1 MRQVM
6 PKWSPAL
13 GTRGAFWAA
22 ASVLALALWSSG
34 APSVLYPSYQVK
46 WDLSPAVVSAVFATY
61 QVSLIVVLLLF
72 GSLSDRFGRR
82 IVMIWG
88 VGLIALSA
96 LVFAVAPDVSFL
108 FAGRLLQ
115 GAGSGLAMGAATASL
130 VDNNISRNPRFA
142 SSLAT
147 VSTASGLTLALVV
160 SGVIAKYV
168 PVPLFWSY
176 IVLFVL
182 ALASV
187 VALASTPDDRP
198 AEVGRWQLASLRI
211 APGLRRVFAIATLA
225 VSLAY
230 CVGAI
235 FLSLG
240 AHMIGQFAQTR
251 DTLLIG
257 LLLGCSSAT
266 IGVTALAL
274 RRLPPLVCVWAGA
287 ALTLV
292 SLALMGAAAA
302 SGSIAVFLLWCLIG
316 GAAYSLS
323 FTGGLGLI
331 GHHTPE
337 HHRGS
342 TLSLLY
348 LYAYVLQAATALG
361 VGALAT
367 TNSLG
372 AAVDTAAI
380 VLGIVCIALLVLI
393 VIDVRA
399 KRSTTPAADPSATLS
414 APERTHA

>member
-6 PKWSPAL
+6 PRWSPAV
-13 GTRGAFWAA
+13 GARGAFWAA

-46 WDLSPAVVSAVFATY
+46 WDLNPAIVTAVFATY
-61 QVSLIVVLLLF
+61 QVSLIAVLLLF

-88 VGLIALSA
+88 VGLIAVSA
-96 LVFAVAPDVSFL
+96 MAFAVAPHVAFL
-108 FAGRLLQ
+108 FVGRLLQ

-147 VSTASGLTLALVV
+147 VSTASGLTLALVT
-160 SGVIAKYV
+160 SGVIARYV
-168 PVPLFWSY
+168 PMPLFWSY
-176 IVLFVL
+176 IVLLVL
-182 ALASV
+182 ALASI
-187 VALASTPDDRP
+187 VALACTPDDRP
-198 AEVGRWQLASLRI
+198 AEVGRWQFASLRI
-211 APGLRRVFAIATLA
+211 APGLRRVFAIATLSVA
-225 VSLAY
+225 LAY
-230 CVGAI
+230 GVGAI

-251 DTLLIG
+251 DALLIG
-257 LLLGCSSAT
+257 MLLGCSSAT
-266 IGVTALAL
+266 IGITALAL
-274 RRLPPLVCVWAGA
+274 RRVPPLVCVWVGT
-287 ALTLV
+287 ALTVV

-316 GAAYSLS
+316 GAAYSLN

-337 HHRGS
+337 RHRGS

-372 AAVDTAAI
+372 VAVNTAAV
-380 VLGIVCIALLVLI
+380 VLSVVCIALLALV
-393 VIDVRA
+393 VIDVRGQ
-399 KRSTTPAADPSATLS
+399 RSTTPTTDPSVTLS
-414 APERTHA
+414 ARDRTPA